1 MPPEARAKF
10 TALQGKSDKGSKGLA
25 TKKYWVDGC
34 KKLGLAD
41 SCEGMYFYRDPALP
55 PPSYNFNSDDESLD
69 VLAQVACN
77 NSSGRKLNTIDDK
90 PTIAGFM

>member
-1 MPPEARAKF
+1 MPPELRAKF
-10 TALQGKSDKGSKGLA
+10 TTLQDNSDKGSKGLS
-25 TKKYWVDGC
+25 TKKYWLDGC

-41 SCEGMYFYRDPALP
+41 SCEGMYFSRDPALP
-55 PPSYNFNSDDESLD
+55 PPTYHVDDENLD

-77 NSSGRKLNTIDDK
+77 NSSGKMLITIDDK